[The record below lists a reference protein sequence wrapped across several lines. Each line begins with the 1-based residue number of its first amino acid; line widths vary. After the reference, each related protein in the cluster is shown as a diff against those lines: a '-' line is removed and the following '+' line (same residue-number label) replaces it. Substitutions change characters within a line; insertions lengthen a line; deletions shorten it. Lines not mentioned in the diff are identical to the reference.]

1 MLALVDGKPVVLN
14 LQQMLA
20 EYLKHQE
27 NVVTRRTRF
36 DLDKAEKR
44 AHILEGLR
52 IAIDNID
59 EVIRIIRTSYDNAKE
74 RLMERFSLSDLQA
87 QAILE
92 MQLRRLQGLEKE
104 KSMRNMQSCKRRL
117 RITKPFW
124 RMKSCCLV

>member
-1 MLALVDGKPVVLN
+1 MN

-59 EVIRIIRTSYDNAKE
+59 EVIRIIREEDEYVRTL
-74 RLMERFSLSDLQA
+74 RLPNGLGRDRTA
-87 QAILE
+87 
-92 MQLRRLQGLEKE
+92 RL
-104 KSMRNMQSCKRRL
+104 
-117 RITKPFW
+117 
-124 RMKSCCLV
+124 LVEHLGARAAAP

>member
-1 MLALVDGKPVVLN
+1 MLPEEHALIWIR
-14 LQQMLA
+14 Q
-20 EYLKHQE
+20 
-27 NVVTRRTRF
+27 
-36 DLDKAEKR
+36 EKR

-104 KSMRNMQSCKRRL
+104 KIDAEYAELQKKIAYYKDHSGG
-117 RITKPFW
+117 
-124 RMKSCCLV
+124 